1 MASLRL
7 RAAHR
12 IFTSLVVVGALALTG
27 CASPGGGT
35 SAPTA
40 GGGKAPTGAV
50 EELQALVPEPL
61 AEKGTLSIATF
72 VYPPAVIES
81 TDGEL
86 SGFEIAVGRDIA
98 TLLGLEPDFQVM
110 TLDALI
116 PALASN
122 RNDLGMGMLG
132 IIAIRTEVVQM
143 VQDHRSSQSFLV
155 APDKADWEP
164 ESALDLCGLKVA
176 TTTGSSFVGDIETWT
191 AACADAGAAPLEMIA
206 FDDQAAVNLAIQG
219 GRADFATSTTAQAV
233 YITEQAEGKLARVLA
248 SWAPALGTGIAV
260 PVTEYQDELSEAL
273 RQSVD
278 YLIESGRLQEILDEY
293 NGGEGMIEQSE
304 IFCCGETKKY

>member
-1 MASLRL
+1 
-7 RAAHR
+7 
-12 IFTSLVVVGALALTG
+12 
-27 CASPGGGT
+27 
-35 SAPTA
+35 
-40 GGGKAPTGAV
+40 
-50 EELQALVPEPL
+50 LVPEDIS
-61 AEKGTLSIATF
+61 EKGSLDIATF

-81 TDGEL
+81 TSGEL
-86 SGFEIAVGRDIA
+86 SGFEIAVARDIA
-98 TLLGLEPDFQVM
+98 TLLGLDADFQMM

-122 RNDLGMGMLG
+122 RHDLGVGMLG
-132 IIAIRTEVVQM
+132 IIPIRTEVVQM

-155 APDKADWEP
+155 APDKEDWAP
-164 ESALDLCGLKVA
+164 ESSLDLCGLTVA

-191 AACADAGAAPLEMIA
+191 TACADAGEKPLTMIA

-248 SWAPALGTGIAV
+248 AWAPALGTGIAV
-260 PVTEYQDELSEAL
+260 PETEHQDELSEAL
-273 RQSVD
+273 RQSID
-278 YLIESGRLQEILDEY
+278 HLIDSGRLQEILDEF

-304 IFCCGETKKY
+304 IFCCGETKQY